1 MEKYTTLYDVLI
13 IGAGPSGSNAAISY
27 KNLNPNLKVGLI
39 DKSIFPRDK
48 SCGDAIGP
56 GVISALKRFNNQHIL
71 DNEPQ
76 VVSTTL
82 YGPENIGI
90 QNYIPEVKNKEDSIV
105 YVIPRIDLD
114 NRILNLAKDLDVDV
128 FEGYSFVSFEKD
140 SDNKLVVE
148 IKNGDNIT
156 KLGTKILVGADGAN
170 SRVRKQLNVNT
181 NSDWHKAIAIRAY
194 IDSPNYLEIFKE
206 RTLMFEINVSAE
218 KGYAWAFPSKGNLL
232 NIGIGVPLNI
242 FKKEKLDINVL
253 LQDFITQLTNRGVV
267 VENIRD
273 EKSYLLPFASS
284 RPKFKNDINVAL
296 IGDASS
302 MINPM
307 SGEGIFY
314 GMEAGYL
321 LAKNTYNLID
331 SSDLT
336 KGIADYEKA
345 FSKRFRKHY
354 LSCALARLLLQ
365 SPFMTKRL
373 LKVASND
380 QNTIDFVVELLFDE
394 AYLTFGEVMKIVYKF
409 LLPSKLLFC
418 YQKTKRKRPDLLN

>member
-27 KNLNPNLKVGLI
+27 KNLNPDLKVGLI
-39 DKSIFPRDK
+39 DKSVFPRDK

-140 SDNKLVVE
+140 LDNKLIVE

-156 KLGTKILVGADGAN
+156 KLGAKILVGADGAN

-284 RPKFKNDINVAL
+284 RPKFRNDINVAL

-331 SSDLT
+331 SPDLT

-409 LLPSKLLFC
+409 LLPSKVLMLLS
-418 YQKTKRKRPDLLN
+418 KN

>member
-140 SDNKLVVE
+140 LDNKLVVE

-156 KLGTKILVGADGAN
+156 KLGAKILVGADGAN

-267 VENIRD
+267 VENLRD

-331 SSDLT
+331 SPDLT

-409 LLPSKLLFC
+409 LLPSKVLMLLS
-418 YQKTKRKRPDLLN
+418 KN

>member
-140 SDNKLVVE
+140 LDNKLVVE

-156 KLGTKILVGADGAN
+156 KLGAKILVGADGAN

-284 RPKFKNDINVAL
+284 RPKFRNDINVAL

-331 SSDLT
+331 SPELT

-354 LSCALARLLLQ
+354 LSCALARFLLQ

-409 LLPSKLLFC
+409 LLPSKVLMLLS
-418 YQKTKRKRPDLLN
+418 KN

>member
-156 KLGTKILVGADGAN
+156 KLGAKILVGADGAN

-331 SSDLT
+331 SPDLA

-409 LLPSKLLFC
+409 LLPSKVLMLLS
-418 YQKTKRKRPDLLN
+418 KN

>member
-1 MEKYTTLYDVLI
+1 MDKYTELYDVLI
-13 IGAGPSGSNAAISY
+13 IGGGPSGSNAAISY
-27 KNLNPNLKVGLI
+27 KKLNPSLKVGLI

-56 GVISALKRFNNQHIL
+56 GVISALKRFNNEHIL

-82 YGPENIGI
+82 YGPDNIGI
-90 QNYIPEVKNKEDSIV
+90 QNYIPEVKNKADSIV

-114 NRILNLAKDLDVDV
+114 NRILNLAKDLEVDV

-140 SDNKLVVE
+140 FDNKLVVE
-148 IKNGDNIT
+148 IKNEDNNI
-156 KLGTKILVGADGAN
+156 KFGTKILVGADGAN

-218 KGYAWAFPSKGNLL
+218 KGYAWAFPSKGKLL

-253 LQDFITQLTNRGVV
+253 LQDFITQLTNRGVI
-267 VENIRD
+267 VENVRD

-321 LAKNTYNLID
+321 LAKNTHNLLD
-331 SSDLT
+331 TQDLT
-336 KGIADYEKA
+336 KGISNYEKA
-345 FSKRFRKHY
+345 FSNRFRKHY

-365 SPFMTKRL
+365 SPLMTKRL

-380 QNTIDFVVELLFDE
+380 QKTIDFVVELLFDE
-394 AYLTFGEVMKIVYKF
+394 AYLTFSEVIKIVYKF
-409 LLPSKLLFC
+409 LLPTKLLIFFS
-418 YQKTKRKRPDLLN
+418 KNS

>member
-56 GVISALKRFNNQHIL
+56 GVISALKRFNNHHIL

-156 KLGTKILVGADGAN
+156 KLGAKILVGADGAN

-331 SSDLT
+331 SPDLT

-409 LLPSKLLFC
+409 LLPSKVLMLLS
-418 YQKTKRKRPDLLN
+418 KNW

>member
-27 KNLNPNLKVGLI
+27 KNLNPDLKVGLI

-156 KLGTKILVGADGAN
+156 KLGAKILVGADGAN

-321 LAKNTYNLID
+321 LAKNTYNLVD
-331 SSDLT
+331 SPDLT

-409 LLPSKLLFC
+409 LLPSKVLMLLS
-418 YQKTKRKRPDLLN
+418 KN

>member
-140 SDNKLVVE
+140 LDNKLVVE

-156 KLGTKILVGADGAN
+156 KLGAKILVGADGAN

-331 SSDLT
+331 SPDLT

-409 LLPSKLLFC
+409 LLPSKVLMLLS
-418 YQKTKRKRPDLLN
+418 KN

>member
-39 DKSIFPRDK
+39 DKSVFPRDK

-56 GVISALKRFNNQHIL
+56 GVISALKRFNNHHIL

-128 FEGYSFVSFEKD
+128 FEGYSFVSFKKD

-156 KLGTKILVGADGAN
+156 KLGAKILVGADGAN

-331 SSDLT
+331 SPDLT

-409 LLPSKLLFC
+409 LLPSKVLMLLS
-418 YQKTKRKRPDLLN
+418 KN

>member
-156 KLGTKILVGADGAN
+156 KLGAKILVGADGAN

-354 LSCALARLLLQ
+354 LSCAIARLLLQ

-409 LLPSKLLFC
+409 LLPSKVLMLLS
-418 YQKTKRKRPDLLN
+418 KN

>member
-140 SDNKLVVE
+140 SDNKLVIE

-156 KLGTKILVGADGAN
+156 KLGAKILVGADGAN

-331 SSDLT
+331 SPDLT

-394 AYLTFGEVMKIVYKF
+394 AYLTLGEVMKIVYKF
-409 LLPSKLLFC
+409 LLPSKVLMLLS
-418 YQKTKRKRPDLLN
+418 KN

>member
-56 GVISALKRFNNQHIL
+56 GVISALKRFNNHHIL

-114 NRILNLAKDLDVDV
+114 NRILNLAKDLEVDV

-156 KLGTKILVGADGAN
+156 KLGAKILVGADGAN

-331 SSDLT
+331 SPDLT

-409 LLPSKLLFC
+409 LLPSKVLMLLS
-418 YQKTKRKRPDLLN
+418 KN

>member
-27 KNLNPNLKVGLI
+27 KNLNPDLKVGLI

-140 SDNKLVVE
+140 LDNKLIVE

-156 KLGTKILVGADGAN
+156 KLGAKILVGADGAN

-284 RPKFKNDINVAL
+284 RPKFRNDINVAL

-331 SSDLT
+331 SPDLT

-409 LLPSKLLFC
+409 LLPSKVLMLLS
-418 YQKTKRKRPDLLN
+418 KN

>member
-56 GVISALKRFNNQHIL
+56 GVISALKRFNNHHIL

-156 KLGTKILVGADGAN
+156 KLGAKILVGADGAN

-218 KGYAWAFPSKGNLL
+218 KVYAWAFPSKGNLL

-331 SSDLT
+331 SPDLT

-394 AYLTFGEVMKIVYKF
+394 AYLTFGEVIKIVYKF
-409 LLPSKLLFC
+409 LLPSKVLALLS
-418 YQKTKRKRPDLLN
+418 KN

>member
-114 NRILNLAKDLDVDV
+114 NRILNLAKGLDVDV

-156 KLGTKILVGADGAN
+156 KLGAKILVGADGAN

-331 SSDLT
+331 SPDLT

-409 LLPSKLLFC
+409 LLPSKVLMLLS
-418 YQKTKRKRPDLLN
+418 KN

>member
-39 DKSIFPRDK
+39 DKSVFPRDK

-156 KLGTKILVGADGAN
+156 KLGAKILVGADGAN

-284 RPKFKNDINVAL
+284 RPKFRNNINVAL

-354 LSCALARLLLQ
+354 LSCALARLVLQ

-380 QNTIDFVVELLFDE
+380 QDTIDFVVELLFDE
-394 AYLTFGEVMKIVYKF
+394 AYLTFGEVVKIMYKF
-409 LLPSKLLFC
+409 LLPSKLLFLVS
-418 YQKTKRKRPDLLN
+418 KN

>member
-56 GVISALKRFNNQHIL
+56 GVISALKRFNNHHIL

-140 SDNKLVVE
+140 LDNKLVVE
-148 IKNGDNIT
+148 IKNGDSIT

-331 SSDLT
+331 SPDLT

-409 LLPSKLLFC
+409 LLPSKVLMLLS
-418 YQKTKRKRPDLLN
+418 KN

>member
-156 KLGTKILVGADGAN
+156 KLGAKILVGADGAN

-331 SSDLT
+331 SPDLT

-394 AYLTFGEVMKIVYKF
+394 AYLTLGEVIKIVYKF
-409 LLPSKLLFC
+409 LLPSKVLMLLS
-418 YQKTKRKRPDLLN
+418 KN

>member
-56 GVISALKRFNNQHIL
+56 GVISALKRFNNHHIL
-71 DNEPQ
+71 NNEPQ

-156 KLGTKILVGADGAN
+156 KLGAKILVGADGAN

-267 VENIRD
+267 VENVRD

-331 SSDLT
+331 SPDLT

-409 LLPSKLLFC
+409 LLPSKVLMLLS
-418 YQKTKRKRPDLLN
+418 KN